1 MLAVLVFVTHR
12 RYPLFQRIS
21 TVVSEGSIAARDDNI
36 RFTGGE
42 LCDVGHTKE
51 PACRLEVVGLRYI
64 WWVWKNAGDHRGFAD
79 CGCGAKLNCDP
90 FSVQNELTNDVCIS
104 IAYRTLQLAFADA
117 FCDIVKNVHD
127 LHFNIGWFIFG
138 G

>member
-1 MLAVLVFVTHR
+1 M
-12 RYPLFQRIS
+12 
-21 TVVSEGSIAARDDNI
+21 G
-36 RFTGGE
+36 
-42 LCDVGHTKE
+42 
-51 PACRLEVVGLRYI
+51 LER
-64 WWVWKNAGDHRGFAD
+64 KNAGDHRGFAD

-104 IAYRTLQLAFADA
+104 IVYRTLQLAFADA

>member
-1 MLAVLVFVTHR
+1 MQVT
-12 RYPLFQRIS
+12 
-21 TVVSEGSIAARDDNI
+21 D
-36 RFTGGE
+36 
-42 LCDVGHTKE
+42 
-51 PACRLEVVGLRYI
+51 
-64 WWVWKNAGDHRGFAD
+64 RGFAD

-127 LHFNIGWFIFG
+127 LHFNVGWFIFG